1 MSDQTISGS
10 PGSKQQSA
18 GEAQGRCEETEFLH
32 WQFLHLYISP
42 LEEGDEEILLR
53 GGREE
58 SSRSSSNNKTPP
70 GSCGAAAQGNKLG
83 NLGMGIFVVM
93 GAVPQAPS
101 CLQTLG
107 CPPVLGYSVRC
118 NMYMDAHFFFEH
130 FRSSCIFLCP
140 QLSWSRGPVGEDD
153 DLFGDGGMNNYFLQ
167 PDGLLPISVSN
178 YQVIAA
184 NERLC
189 FIHLTL

>member
-18 GEAQGRCEETEFLH
+18 GEAQGHCEETEFLH
-32 WQFLHLYISP
+32 LHVSP
-42 LEEGDEEILLR
+42 QEKGDEEILLR
-53 GGREE
+53 GGERRAADQAATTKPLQAAVEQQLRGTGWE
-58 SSRSSSNNKTPP
+58 TWAWALLLWWELYPEPP
-70 GSCGAAAQGNKLG
+70 G
-83 NLGMGIFVVM
+83 
-93 GAVPQAPS
+93 

-118 NMYMDAHFFFEH
+118 NMYVDAHFFFEH

-140 QLSWSRGPVGEDD
+140 QLSWSRGAVGEDD
-153 DLFGDGGMNNYFLQ
+153 NLFGDGGMNNCFLQ
-167 PDGLLPISVSN
+167 SDRLLPISVSN

-184 NERLC
+184 NERIC
-189 FIHLTL
+189 FIHLML